1 VNKWRN
7 PYRPVRT
14 QVLESVVETSRIKT
28 LRLRPEEPIVF
39 EAGQFVELTLPG
51 FGEAPFTPS
60 SRPSLHDELF
70 LTVMKVGKVTEAV
83 HRLEKG
89 DTVGLRGPLG
99 TGYPIESFKGR
110 EVLVVGGGCGFAPLR
125 SLMYALMERSAEFK
139 KLVFRGGCRTPA
151 DMVYRKELA
160 GWAEREDLDIELTVD
175 VGDPSWKGNVGTVT
189 TLLDGAG
196 LDSARGIAIVCGPPM
211 MMKFVTARLVEM
223 GFADEN
229 IYLSMERNMSCG
241 IGKCGHCRLGLYY
254 VCKDGPVF
262 PYARVKGFPDLWA

>member
-160 GWAEREDLDIELTVD
+160 GWAQREDLDIELTERMSLITAVHYERNNWTSEI
-175 VGDPSWKGNVGTVT
+175 VGDERRGAHENVVQGEVILVRQLTDH
-189 TLLDGAG
+189 LRAFAGFQRSNRKQSFESDGIKNTNFF
-196 LDSARGIAIVCGPPM
+196 LGIEG
-211 MMKFVTARLVEM
+211 
-223 GFADEN
+223 
-229 IYLSMERNMSCG
+229 
-241 IGKCGHCRLGLYY
+241 
-254 VCKDGPVF
+254 VF
-262 PYARVKGFPDLWA
+262 